1 MILLAIDTTSRDAAS
16 AALMR
21 DDRLIA
27 LSAPRTDRQHSVEIF
42 HLISGVLDEA
52 GLSLREVDV
61 LGAANG
67 PGAFTALRVSLSVV
81 KGLAEVHRK
90 PVVPVSVLEAVCES
104 ARAQGLLVPLVD
116 AYRGQV
122 FGGLYRHEAE
132 GLRRC
137 GPERVLTLGEFVS
150 SVEAEGAITRECTVV
165 SPQLQRWEAELQ
177 DTILARCRREVVSP
191 VLADAVAC
199 LATRKFAVGEFVD
212 ALRLEA
218 NYVRRSDAELLW
230 KGP

>member
-1 MILLAIDTTSRDAAS
+1 MILLAIDTTSRDPS

-21 DDRLIA
+21 DGRLLA
-27 LSAPRTDRQHSVEIF
+27 LSAPKTDRQHSVEIF
-42 HLISGVLDEA
+42 YLISEVLDEA
-52 GLSLREVDV
+52 SLSLSDVDV

-81 KGLAEVHRK
+81 KGLAETHRK

-104 ARAQGLLVPLVD
+104 ARANGLLLPLVD

-122 FGGLYRHEAE
+122 FGGCYRKE
-132 GLRRC
+132 GESLRRC
-137 GPERVLTLGEFVS
+137 GGERVLAPPEFAAS
-150 SVEAEGAITRECTVV
+150 LEADGVKLEECTLV
-165 SPQLQRWEAELQ
+165 SPQLKRWEKTLEGTA
-177 DTILARCRREVVSP
+177 LATSRRENISP
-191 VLADAVAC
+191 VLADSVAR
-199 LATRKFAVGEFVD
+199 LARRKFAAGEAVD

-218 NYVRRSDAELLW
+218 NYVRCSDAELLW